1 MKTFAVI
8 LLSLLLA
15 SGCSKGNKLNLTETS
30 ALNTGMNEVRE
41 LTPEG
46 FLTMAQN
53 LEREGDF
60 ITASQ
65 FYSEAI
71 ADDPNLLEAHL
82 GLARIAAGLG
92 EIEIA
97 LLHYGHILVLDPNNL
112 AAVRYATPKLIG
124 TERLGDAQKNLDRY
138 LSSNPPTPELLN
150 YLGVIH
156 DLRANH
162 TAAQAAYRQGLQ
174 MVRPGDNLHVILLSN
189 QALSLA
195 LGNKFSQAVF
205 LLNPYI
211 GDMRLGMDGMTKDQ
225 SSFRQNLALVYALSG
240 KAESAF
246 DVAKST
252 LPADQAEFNRAFYE
266 AIPSLNSFQR
276 ARAVFL
282 GVLPDSGGQ

>member
-30 ALNTGMNEVRE
+30 ALNTDMNEVRE

-53 LEREGDF
+53 LERQGDF

-71 ADDPNLLEAHL
+71 SDDPNLLEAHL
-82 GLARIAAGLG
+82 GLARIAVGVG

-97 LLHYGHILVLDPNNL
+97 LLHYGHILVLDPGNL
-112 AAVRYATPKLIG
+112 AAVRYTTPKFIES
-124 TERLGDAQKNLDRY
+124 ERLADAQKILDRY
-138 LSSNPPTPELLN
+138 LSSHPPTPELFN
-150 YLGVIH
+150 YLGVIQ
-156 DLRANH
+156 DLKANH

-174 MVRPGDNLHVILLSN
+174 MVNAGDNLHVILLSN

-195 LGNKFSQAVF
+195 LSNKFSQAVF
-205 LLNPYI
+205 LLNPHI
-211 GDMRLGMDGMTKDQ
+211 GDMRLGRDGMTEDQ

-252 LPADQAEFNRAFYE
+252 LPADQAEFNRTFYE
-266 AIPSLNSFQR
+266 TIPSLSSYQR

>member
-30 ALNTGMNEVRE
+30 ALNTDMNEVRE

-46 FLTMAQN
+46 FLTMAKN
-53 LEREGDF
+53 LERQGDF

-71 ADDPNLLEAHL
+71 SDDPNLLEAHL
-82 GLARIAAGLG
+82 GLVRIAVGVG

-112 AAVRYATPKLIG
+112 AAVRYTTPKFIES
-124 TERLGDAQKNLDRY
+124 ERLADAQKILDRY
-138 LSSNPPTPELLN
+138 LSSNPPTPELFN
-150 YLGVIH
+150 YLGVIQ
-156 DLRANH
+156 DLKANH

-174 MVRPGDNLHVILLSN
+174 MVNAGDNLHVILLSN

-195 LGNKFSQAVF
+195 LSNKFSQAVF
-205 LLNPYI
+205 LLNPHI
-211 GDMRLGMDGMTKDQ
+211 GDMRLGRDGMTEDQ

-252 LPADQAEFNRAFYE
+252 LPADQAEFNRTFYE
-266 AIPSLNSFQR
+266 TIPSLSSYQR

>member
-15 SGCSKGNKLNLTETS
+15 SGCSKGNSLNLPETGP
-30 ALNTGMNEVRE
+30 LNTDMNEVKE
-41 LTPEG
+41 LTSQG
-46 FLTMAQN
+46 FITMAQN

-60 ITASQ
+60 TTAAQ

-71 ADDPNLLEAHL
+71 NDDPNLLEAHL
-82 GLARIAAGLG
+82 GMARVA
-92 EIEIA
+92 IA
-97 LLHYGHILVLDPNNL
+97 LGNVDQAVLHYGHVLVLDPNNL
-112 AAVRYATPKLIG
+112 TALRYSTPNLIG
-124 TERLGDAQKNLDRY
+124 SDRLADALKILDRY
-138 LSSNPPTPELLN
+138 LGSNPPTPELLS

-156 DLRANH
+156 DLGANH
-162 TAAQAAYRQGLQ
+162 TVAQAAYRQGLQ
-174 MVRPGDNLHVILLSN
+174 MVSSGDSWHVILLNN

-195 LGNKFSQAVF
+195 LSNKFSQAVF

-211 GDMRLGMDGMTKDQ
+211 GDMRLGMEGMTRDQ

-240 KAESAF
+240 KPESAF

-266 AIPSLNSFQR
+266 AIPSLNSSQK

-282 GVLPDSGGQ
+282 GVLPESSGP